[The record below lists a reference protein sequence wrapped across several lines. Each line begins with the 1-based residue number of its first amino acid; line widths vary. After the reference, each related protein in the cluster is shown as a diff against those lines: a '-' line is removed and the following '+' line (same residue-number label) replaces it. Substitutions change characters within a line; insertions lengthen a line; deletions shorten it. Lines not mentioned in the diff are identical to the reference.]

1 MTVSVTIL
9 TAVRMPV
16 IVTEDQRL
24 FNCIDDNALI
34 NQLLAPLEVGQEV
47 DTAAK
52 AHSFGN
58 LLVLPALGRNFLS
71 VHRKHFTDLILI
83 LFKCT

>member
-24 FNCIDDNALI
+24 FNFVDDNALI
-34 NQLLAPLEVGQEV
+34 DQLLAPLEVGHV
-47 DTAAK
+47 
-52 AHSFGN
+52 AHSFGY
-58 LLVLPALGRNFLS
+58 LSVLPALGRNFCQ
-71 VHRKHFTDLILI
+71 TDGNISLIFIPI

>member
-24 FNCIDDNALI
+24 INFVDDNALI
-34 NQLLAPLEVGQEV
+34 DQLLAPLEVRHV
-47 DTAAK
+47 
-52 AHSFGN
+52 AHSFGY
-58 LLVLPALGRNFLS
+58 LSVLPALGRNFLS